1 MKVKCHYVWC
11 RNNDC
16 RNFVQNFCQRLII
29 IALENTLRNIQN
41 LNIWQMLLTKK
52 FLLKTKK
59 MSYSIKCWS

>member
-1 MKVKCHYVWC
+1 MKVKRHYVW
-11 RNNDC
+11 C

-52 FLLKTKK
+52 FLLKAKK
-59 MSYSIKCWS
+59 NELFHQMLELNNL